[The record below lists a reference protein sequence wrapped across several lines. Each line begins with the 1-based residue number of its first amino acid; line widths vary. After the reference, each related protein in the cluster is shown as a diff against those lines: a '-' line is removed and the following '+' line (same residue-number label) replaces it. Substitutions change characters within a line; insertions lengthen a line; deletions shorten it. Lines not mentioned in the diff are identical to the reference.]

1 MIWDTL
7 FCIHDFGESRNQLTR
22 ARRPVGVL
30 HPVPLGRQKAIAAKS
45 SYVNSLDAEAKRRY
59 CEKLSSVGLSTT
71 DDPYLPANVGKYA
84 NDVAQN

>member
-1 MIWDTL
+1 MIVT
-7 FCIHDFGESRNQLTR
+7 
-22 ARRPVGVL
+22 
-30 HPVPLGRQKAIAAKS
+30 PLGRQKAKS

-84 NDVAQN
+84 NDMTTWPKIEYGNIFGYFITRPDTRTAPFVEADGCI